1 MFRHRPL
8 ELSAQF
14 TTSMIPAHYWL
25 IGTILADLDNV
36 TTALYHATEKAQK
49 MGIDLNLEKKWNKG
63 RRSLMKNEIGY
74 YNRQNDYR
82 F

>member
-1 MFRHRPL
+1 MAGLLFLLGKEKLP
-8 ELSAQF
+8 
-14 TTSMIPAHYWL
+14 TTNTL
-25 IGTILADLDNV
+25 TVDGTILADLDNV
-36 TTALYHATEKAQK
+36 TTALYRATEKAQQ
-49 MGIDLNLEKKWNKG
+49 MGIDLNLEKWNKG

>member
-14 TTSMIPAHYWL
+14 TTLMTPAHHWL

-36 TTALYHATEKAQK
+36 TTALYRATEKAQQ
-49 MGIDLNLEKKWNKG
+49 MGIDLNLEKMEQRAKEF
-63 RRSLMKNEIGY
+63 NEK
-74 YNRQNDYR
+74 
-82 F
+82 

>member
-8 ELSAQF
+8 ELSVQF

-36 TTALYHATEKAQK
+36 TTALYHATEKVQQ
-49 MGIDLNLEKKWNKG
+49 MGIDLNLKKWNKG